1 MPSLPRCYRSV
12 SLTVRDLGARCF
24 KTSPSVRVT
33 CRWAYYLFIFYFLT
47 SVVFRNNET
56 LKDELAAFKKQNV
69 LLMQEVELLKEQVG
83 KYKFEICTS

>member
-1 MPSLPRCYRSV
+1 MFQDDSKSKGNIQVGIL
-12 SLTVRDLGARCF
+12 F
-24 KTSPSVRVT
+24 I
-33 CRWAYYLFIFYFLT
+33 YLFIYCLT

-83 KYKFEICTS
+83 K